1 VIELVY
7 LSVLLFHQKKEQVLS
22 WIEEETL
29 VCAKGMILK
38 WLHGI
43 IIFSS
48 PRAEK
53 EKTPPQP
60 WGKRLTHSLIS
71 RVKALIQSQWTCLA
85 ESLML
90 LENDLS
96 DSAAR
101 MSARGH
107 LPIFCTL
114 R

>member
-1 VIELVY
+1 VFFWVVSL
-7 LSVLLFHQKKEQVLS
+7 LSGKTIQNKKEQVLS

-60 WGKRLTHSLIS
+60 VGEKVDTLSHLS
-71 RVKALIQSQWTCLA
+71 R
-85 ESLML
+85 
-90 LENDLS
+90 
-96 DSAAR
+96 
-101 MSARGH
+101 
-107 LPIFCTL
+107 
-114 R
+114 